1 MENSLKKFIIK
12 KFVLVLLCVGII
24 ESIISFLNSLVI
36 FPLMNAI
43 FNLDLSR
50 KNLSLSGKE
59 FIILCI
65 FIILMFLL
73 GLLSQA
79 VPGILDKTIDWAMS
93 GLQSALGKAIP
104 QLQGEKILN
113 EVSGNHSIFLAF
125 FIIAIITVILLPYI
139 IGAIYFAKVT
149 VKEVSKL
156 QQIRDEEKKEYDR
169 RRNLMLS
176 DIAHDLRTPMTT
188 VTGYAKALSDGM
200 ITDETKKQEYLAI
213 IQNKAARMDDLI
225 NLLFDYVKLDSD
237 GFSLDKQKLDLC
249 ELLRENAALLYSDLE
264 DNGYI
269 FDIDIPEE
277 KYFVEA
283 DRVQLSRVITNLL
296 VNVMRHNEAGTKVL
310 LRMIITERTA
320 KIQVA
325 DSGVDI
331 PKEQEQNIFEPFA
344 KMDKSRTNSSGS
356 GLGLSIVKKI
366 VDKHGYSIQLT
377 HDVKLYTKAFEIE
390 IANLAN

>member
-1 MENSLKKFIIK
+1 
-12 KFVLVLLCVGII
+12 
-24 ESIISFLNSLVI
+24 
-36 FPLMNAI
+36 
-43 FNLDLSR
+43 
-50 KNLSLSGKE
+50 
-59 FIILCI
+59 
-65 FIILMFLL
+65 
-73 GLLSQA
+73 
-79 VPGILDKTIDWAMS
+79 MS